1 MPSSCRTFLKDLS
14 CIGRGITLEI
24 GMDGVIVGCS
34 STLVIWIAADYRQRQ
49 VGALIHVRRLYSR
62 TAERI

>member
-1 MPSSCRTFLKDLS
+1 MPNSCRTFLIDRS

-34 STLVIWIAADYRQRQ
+34 STLVMGLATDYLQRQ
-49 VGALIHVRRLYSR
+49 VGAMIHFWRLNSR